1 MDFAWISIV
10 FCIIVNAFR
19 THACNKFCRLL
30 TSLDTKRIDSKHQEH
45 TDICRN
51 MQESNGNKKRIHQ
64 NSDRY
69 FAIYKMQSAATNADL
84 QIRGRRCSRRM
95 AHSDPPPPSRR
106 AGCQRRVEYFC
117 RFLQTPK
124 PQTDP
129 ALPADRTTKYRDFSQ
144 KQAFRPQISDFWQTF
159 CQSKIPLKS
168 DSSKTHPKPQ
178 KSDP

>member
-1 MDFAWISIV
+1 MDFAWILIV

-95 AHSDPPPPSRR
+95 AHSDPPPPF
-106 AGCQRRVEYFC
+106 GVQGV
-117 RFLQTPK
+117 L
-124 PQTDP
+124 D
-129 ALPADRTTKYRDFSQ
+129 AL
-144 KQAFRPQISDFWQTF
+144 
-159 CQSKIPLKS
+159 S
-168 DSSKTHPKPQ
+168 DSCQFLSDSKSLLWPPRGSCGIDWAWAGFQCLVLSICTHQ
-178 KSDP
+178 S